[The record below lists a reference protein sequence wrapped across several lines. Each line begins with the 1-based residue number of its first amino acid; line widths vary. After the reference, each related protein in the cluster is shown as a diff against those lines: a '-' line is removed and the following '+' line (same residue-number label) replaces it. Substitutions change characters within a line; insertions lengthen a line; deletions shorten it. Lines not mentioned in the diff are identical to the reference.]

1 MRKYFNK
8 SPNIKFYENMLLLLL
23 MMILLLLLMIMMMM
37 MLYGLVR
44 LRPFVYVSDCEA
56 DPSHIV
62 SRVEVKD
69 KYN

>member
-1 MRKYFNK
+1 
-8 SPNIKFYENMLLLLL
+8 MLLLLL